1 MMDIKEFIKT
11 IKEELPD
18 FLPDDVYKD
27 LIIDD
32 VEVAKMNDQK
42 LHGLTFRPKGS
53 DAAPTLYIDDLYE
66 RHQNGEDLGFLL
78 IDLANRYEEARHA
91 PVPPD
96 IDISW
101 EKVMDNLSFR
111 LLEKRRNTDFLANM
125 PYADVGNGLALIVD
139 INMPGDR
146 NGDWRI
152 AVNHGVMEALGVDKE
167 TLFFKAMDDVLVNDP
182 PILSDMTQALFSP
195 DKENLLD
202 RSDPIDPSDLG
213 GMYVLT
219 TESGNLG
226 ASALFYPD
234 VQEKAAELMGSGY
247 YVLPSSVHECILV
260 PDVAGHNEKD
270 LCAMVKEA
278 NRTVVEPKDVLSDN
292 VYHFDKDS
300 RQLTK
305 VAADRERNSM
315 VAEAR

>member
-1 MMDIKEFIKT
+1 MDIKEFIKT

-18 FLPDDVYKD
+18 FLPDDVYED
-27 LIIDD
+27 LTIDD

-53 DAAPTLYIDDLYE
+53 DAAPTLYVDDLYE

-101 EKVMDNLSFR
+101 DKVMDNLSFR

-182 PILSDMTQALFSP
+182 PVLSDMTQALFSP
-195 DKENLLD
+195 EKDNLLD
-202 RSDPIDPSDLG
+202 RTDPIDPSDLG

-260 PDVAGHNEKD
+260 PDTAGHNEKD

>member
-1 MMDIKEFIKT
+1 MEVKEFISI

-27 LIIDD
+27 LVIDD

-42 LHGLTFRPKGS
+42 LHGLTFKPKGS

-66 RHQNGEDLGFLL
+66 RHENGEDIGFLL
-78 IDLANRYEEARHA
+78 VDLANRYAEARKA
-91 PVPPD
+91 PTPPD
-96 IDISW
+96 IDLSW
-101 EKVMDNLSFR
+101 DKVKDSLSVR
-111 LLEKRRNTDFLANM
+111 LLEKKRNIDFLSNM
-125 PYADVGNGLALIVD
+125 PYVDVGNGLAMTVD
-139 INMPGDR
+139 INMPGDMQ
-146 NGDWRI
+146 GEWRI
-152 AVNHGVMEALGVDKE
+152 AVNHGVMQQLGVDRNE
-167 TLFFKAMDDVLVNDP
+167 LFLKAMESAVSYDP
-182 PILSDMTQALFSP
+182 ATLTDMSQALFSP

-202 RSDPIDPSDLG
+202 RADPLEPMEVG

-234 VQEKAAELMGSGY
+234 VKEKAAEMLGSGY
-247 YVLPSSVHECILV
+247 YVLPSSIHECILV
-260 PDVAGHNEKD
+260 PETAGINEKE
-270 LCAMVKEA
+270 LCDMVKQA

-292 VYHFDKDS
+292 VYHYDRESRSLNKVEPQRDK
-300 RQLTK
+300 
-305 VAADRERNSM
+305 ADR

>member
-1 MMDIKEFIKT
+1 MEVKDFISI

-27 LIIDD
+27 LVIDD

-42 LHGLTFRPKGS
+42 LHGLTFKPKGS

-66 RHQNGEDLGFLL
+66 RHENGEDIGFLL
-78 IDLANRYEEARHA
+78 VDLANRYAEARKA
-91 PVPPD
+91 PTPPD
-96 IDISW
+96 IDLSW
-101 EKVMDNLSFR
+101 DKVKDSLSVR
-111 LLEKRRNTDFLANM
+111 LLEKKRNIDFLSNM
-125 PYADVGNGLALIVD
+125 PYVDVGNGLAMTVD
-139 INMPGDR
+139 INMPGDMQ
-146 NGDWRI
+146 GEWRI
-152 AVNHGVMEALGVDKE
+152 AVNHGVMQQLGVDRNE
-167 TLFFKAMDDVLVNDP
+167 LFLKAMESAVSYDP
-182 PILSDMTQALFSP
+182 ATLTDMSQALFSP

-202 RSDPIDPSDLG
+202 RTEPLEPMEVG

-234 VQEKAAELMGSGY
+234 VKEKAAEMLGSGY
-247 YVLPSSVHECILV
+247 YVLPSSIHECILV
-260 PDVAGHNEKD
+260 PETAGINEKE
-270 LCAMVKEA
+270 LCDMVKQA

-292 VYHFDKDS
+292 VYHYDRESRSLNKVEPQRDK
-300 RQLTK
+300 
-305 VAADRERNSM
+305 ADR

>member
-18 FLPDDVYKD
+18 FLPDDVYED
-27 LIIDD
+27 LTIDD

-182 PILSDMTQALFSP
+182 PVLSDMTQALFSP
-195 DKENLLD
+195 EKDNLLD
-202 RSDPIDPSDLG
+202 RSDPIDPSELG

-260 PDVAGHNEKD
+260 PDTTGHNEKD

-305 VAADRERNSM
+305 VAADRERDSM

>member
-18 FLPDDVYKD
+18 FLPDDVYED
-27 LIIDD
+27 LTIDD

-53 DAAPTLYIDDLYE
+53 DAAPTLYVDDLYE

-78 IDLANRYEEARHA
+78 VDLANRYEEARHA

-101 EKVMDNLSFR
+101 DKVMDNLSFR

-182 PILSDMTQALFSP
+182 PVLSDMTQALFSP
-195 DKENLLD
+195 EKDNLLD
-202 RSDPIDPSDLG
+202 RTDPIDPSDLG

-260 PDVAGHNEKD
+260 PDTAGHNEKD

-305 VAADRERNSM
+305 VAADRERDSM

>member
-1 MMDIKEFIKT
+1 MEVKEFISI

-27 LIIDD
+27 LVIDD

-42 LHGLTFRPKGS
+42 LHGLTFKPKGS

-66 RHQNGEDLGFLL
+66 RHENGEDIGFLL
-78 IDLANRYEEARHA
+78 VDLANRYAEARKA
-91 PVPPD
+91 PTPPD
-96 IDISW
+96 IDLSW
-101 EKVMDNLSFR
+101 DKVKDSLSVR
-111 LLEKRRNTDFLANM
+111 LLEKKRNIDFLSNM
-125 PYADVGNGLALIVD
+125 PYVDVGNGLAMTVD
-139 INMPGDR
+139 INMPGDMH
-146 NGDWRI
+146 GEWRI
-152 AVNHGVMEALGVDKE
+152 AVNHGVIQQLGVDRNE
-167 TLFFKAMDDVLVNDP
+167 LFLKAMESAVSYDP
-182 PILSDMTQALFSP
+182 ATLTDMSQALFSP

-202 RSDPIDPSDLG
+202 RTEPLEPMEVG

-234 VQEKAAELMGSGY
+234 VKEKAAEMLGSGY

-260 PDVAGHNEKD
+260 PETAGVNEKE
-270 LCAMVKEA
+270 LCDMVKQA

-292 VYHFDKDS
+292 VYHYDRESRSLNKVEPQRDK
-300 RQLTK
+300 
-305 VAADRERNSM
+305 ADR

>member
-18 FLPDDVYKD
+18 FLPDDVYED
-27 LIIDD
+27 LTIDD

-53 DAAPTLYIDDLYE
+53 DAAPTLYVDDLYE

-78 IDLANRYEEARHA
+78 VDLANRYEEARHA

-101 EKVMDNLSFR
+101 DKVMDNLSFR

-182 PILSDMTQALFSP
+182 PVLSDMTQALFSP
-195 DKENLLD
+195 EKDNLLD
-202 RSDPIDPSDLG
+202 RTDPIDPSDLG

-260 PDVAGHNEKD
+260 PDIAGHNEKD

-278 NRTVVEPKDVLSDN
+278 NRTVVEPKDVVSDN

-305 VAADRERNSM
+305 VASDRERDSM

>member
-1 MMDIKEFIKT
+1 MDIKEFIKT

-18 FLPDDVYKD
+18 FLPDDVYED
-27 LIIDD
+27 ITIDD

-167 TLFFKAMDDVLVNDP
+167 TLFFKAMDEVLVNDP
-182 PILSDMTQALFSP
+182 PVLSDMTQALFSP
-195 DKENLLD
+195 EKDNLLD
-202 RSDPIDPSDLG
+202 RSDPIDPSELG

-234 VQEKAAELMGSGY
+234 VQGKAAELMGSGY

-260 PDVAGHNEKD
+260 PDIAGHNEKD

-278 NRTVVEPKDVLSDN
+278 NRTVVEQKDVLSDN

-305 VAADRERNSM
+305 VAADRERDSM

>member
-1 MMDIKEFIKT
+1 MEVKEFISI

-27 LIIDD
+27 LVIDD

-42 LHGLTFRPKGS
+42 LHGLTFKPKGS

-66 RHQNGEDLGFLL
+66 RHENGEDIGFLL
-78 IDLANRYEEARHA
+78 VDLANRYAEARKA
-91 PVPPD
+91 PTPPD
-96 IDISW
+96 IDLSW
-101 EKVMDNLSFR
+101 DKVKDSLSVR
-111 LLEKRRNTDFLANM
+111 LLEKKRNIDFLSNM
-125 PYADVGNGLALIVD
+125 PYVDVGNGLAMTVD
-139 INMPGDR
+139 INMPGDMH
-146 NGDWRI
+146 GEWRI
-152 AVNHGVMEALGVDKE
+152 AVNHGVMQQLGVDRNE
-167 TLFFKAMDDVLVNDP
+167 LFLKAMESAVSYDP
-182 PILSDMTQALFSP
+182 ATLTDMSQALFSP

-202 RSDPIDPSDLG
+202 RTEPLEPMEVG

-234 VQEKAAELMGSGY
+234 VKEKAAEMLGSGY
-247 YVLPSSVHECILV
+247 YVLPSSIHECILV
-260 PDVAGHNEKD
+260 PETAGINEKE
-270 LCAMVKEA
+270 LCDMVKQA

-292 VYHFDKDS
+292 VYHYDRESRSLNKVEPQRDK
-300 RQLTK
+300 
-305 VAADRERNSM
+305 ADR

>member
-1 MMDIKEFIKT
+1 MEVKEFISI

-27 LIIDD
+27 LVIDD

-42 LHGLTFRPKGS
+42 LHGLTFKPKGS

-66 RHQNGEDLGFLL
+66 RHENGEDIGFLL
-78 IDLANRYEEARHA
+78 VDLANRYAEARKA
-91 PVPPD
+91 PTPPD
-96 IDISW
+96 IDLSW
-101 EKVMDNLSFR
+101 DKVKDSLSVR
-111 LLEKRRNTDFLANM
+111 LLEKKRNIDFLSNM
-125 PYADVGNGLALIVD
+125 PYVDVGNGLAMTVD
-139 INMPGDR
+139 INMPGDMQ
-146 NGDWRI
+146 GEWRI
-152 AVNHGVMEALGVDKE
+152 AVNHGVMQQLGVDRNE
-167 TLFFKAMDDVLVNDP
+167 LFLKAMESAVSYDP
-182 PILSDMTQALFSP
+182 ATLTDMSQALFSP

-202 RSDPIDPSDLG
+202 RTEPLEPMEVG

-234 VQEKAAELMGSGY
+234 VKEKAAEMLGSGY

-260 PDVAGHNEKD
+260 PETAGINEKE
-270 LCAMVKEA
+270 LCDMVKQA

-292 VYHFDKDS
+292 IYHYDRESRSLNKVEPQRDK
-300 RQLTK
+300 
-305 VAADRERNSM
+305 ADR

>member
-18 FLPDDVYKD
+18 FLPDDVYED
-27 LIIDD
+27 ITIDD

-182 PILSDMTQALFSP
+182 PVLSDMTQALFSP

-260 PDVAGHNEKD
+260 PDIAGHNEKD

-305 VAADRERNSM
+305 VAADRERDSM

>member
-1 MMDIKEFIKT
+1 MDIKEFIKT

-18 FLPDDVYKD
+18 FLPDDVYED
-27 LIIDD
+27 LTIDD

-78 IDLANRYEEARHA
+78 IDLANRYEEARNA

-182 PILSDMTQALFSP
+182 PVLSDMTQALFSP
-195 DKENLLD
+195 EKDNLLD

-260 PDVAGHNEKD
+260 PDIAGHNEKD

-305 VAADRERNSM
+305 VAADRERDSI

>member
-1 MMDIKEFIKT
+1 MEVKEFISI

-27 LIIDD
+27 LVIDD

-42 LHGLTFRPKGS
+42 LHGLTFKPKGS

-66 RHQNGEDLGFLL
+66 RHENGEDIGFLL
-78 IDLANRYEEARHA
+78 VDLANRYAEARKA
-91 PVPPD
+91 PTPPD
-96 IDISW
+96 IDLTW
-101 EKVMDNLSFR
+101 DKVKDSLSVR
-111 LLEKRRNTDFLANM
+111 LLEKKRNIDFLSNM
-125 PYADVGNGLALIVD
+125 PYVDVGNGLAMTVD
-139 INMPGDR
+139 INMPGDMH
-146 NGDWRI
+146 GEWRI
-152 AVNHGVMEALGVDKE
+152 AVNHGVMQQLGVDRNE
-167 TLFFKAMDDVLVNDP
+167 LFLKAMESVVSYDP
-182 PILSDMTQALFSP
+182 ATLTDMSQALFSP

-202 RSDPIDPSDLG
+202 RTEPLEPMEVG

-234 VQEKAAELMGSGY
+234 VKEKAAEMLGSGY

-260 PDVAGHNEKD
+260 PETAGVNEKE
-270 LCAMVKEA
+270 LCDMVKQA

-292 VYHFDKDS
+292 VFHYDRESRSLNKVEPQRDK
-300 RQLTK
+300 
-305 VAADRERNSM
+305 ADR

>member
-1 MMDIKEFIKT
+1 MDIKKFIKT

-18 FLPDDVYKD
+18 FLPDDVYED
-27 LIIDD
+27 ITIDD

-182 PILSDMTQALFSP
+182 PVLSDMTQALFSP
-195 DKENLLD
+195 EKDNLLD
-202 RSDPIDPSDLG
+202 RTDPIDPSDLG

-260 PDVAGHNEKD
+260 PDTAGHNEKD

-278 NRTVVEPKDVLSDN
+278 NRTVVEPKDVLSDT

-305 VAADRERNSM
+305 VAADRERDSM

>member
-1 MMDIKEFIKT
+1 MEVKEFISI

-27 LIIDD
+27 LVIDD

-42 LHGLTFRPKGS
+42 LHGLTFKPKGS

-66 RHQNGEDLGFLL
+66 RHENGEDIGFLL
-78 IDLANRYEEARHA
+78 VDLANRYAEARKA
-91 PVPPD
+91 PTPPD
-96 IDISW
+96 IDLSW
-101 EKVMDNLSFR
+101 DKVKDSLSVR
-111 LLEKRRNTDFLANM
+111 LLEKKRNIDFLSNM
-125 PYADVGNGLALIVD
+125 PYVDVGNGLAMTVD
-139 INMPGDR
+139 INMPGDMQ
-146 NGDWRI
+146 GEWRI
-152 AVNHGVMEALGVDKE
+152 AVNHGVMQQLGVDRNE
-167 TLFFKAMDDVLVNDP
+167 LFLKAMESAVSYDP
-182 PILSDMTQALFSP
+182 ATLTDMSQALFSP

-202 RSDPIDPSDLG
+202 RTEPLEPMEVG

-234 VQEKAAELMGSGY
+234 VKEKAAEMLGSGY
-247 YVLPSSVHECILV
+247 YVLPSSIHECILV
-260 PDVAGHNEKD
+260 PETAGINEKE
-270 LCAMVKEA
+270 LCDMVKQA

-292 VYHFDKDS
+292 VYHYDRESRSLNKVEPQRDK
-300 RQLTK
+300 
-305 VAADRERNSM
+305 ADR

>member
-1 MMDIKEFIKT
+1 MDVKKFINI

-18 FLPDDVYKD
+18 FLPEEVYQD
-27 LIIDD
+27 LTIDY
-32 VEVAKMNDQK
+32 VEVSKMNDQK

-53 DAAPTLYIDDLYE
+53 DAAPTLYVDDLYE
-66 RHQNGEDLGFLL
+66 RHQNGEDIGFLL
-78 IDLANRYEEARHA
+78 VDLANRYEAARHA
-91 PVPPD
+91 PTPPD

-101 EKVMDNLSFR
+101 DKVRDNLSFR
-111 LLEKRRNTDFLANM
+111 LLEKSRNADFLSNM
-125 PYADVGNGLALIVD
+125 TYADVGNGLALIVD

-146 NGDWRI
+146 DGDWRI

-167 TLFFKAMDDVLVNDP
+167 TLFFTAMDDALVNDP
-182 PILSDMTQALFSP
+182 PVLTDMTQALFSS

-202 RSDPIDPSDLG
+202 RSAPMDPSEVG

-226 ASALFYPD
+226 ACALFYPD
-234 VQEKAAELMGSGY
+234 VQDKAAELMGSGY
-247 YVLPSSVHECILV
+247 YVLPSSTHECILV
-260 PDVAGHNEKD
+260 PDTAGHNEKD
-270 LCAMVKEA
+270 LCALVKEA

-305 VAADRERNSM
+305 VAADRERDSI

>member
-1 MMDIKEFIKT
+1 MDIKEFIKT

-18 FLPDDVYKD
+18 FLPDDVYED
-27 LIIDD
+27 IAIDD

-42 LHGLTFRPKGS
+42 LHGLTFRPKES

-78 IDLANRYEEARHA
+78 IDLANRYEEARNA

-182 PILSDMTQALFSP
+182 PVLSDMAQALFSP
-195 DKENLLD
+195 EKDNLLD

-260 PDVAGHNEKD
+260 PDTAGHNEKD

-305 VAADRERNSM
+305 VAADRERDSM

>member
-1 MMDIKEFIKT
+1 MDIKEFTNI

-18 FLPDDVYKD
+18 FLPDDVYED
-27 LIIDD
+27 LTIDD

-182 PILSDMTQALFSP
+182 PVLSDMTQALFSP

-260 PDVAGHNEKD
+260 PDTAGHNEKD

>member
-1 MMDIKEFIKT
+1 MDIKEFIKT

-18 FLPDDVYKD
+18 FLPDDVYED
-27 LIIDD
+27 ITIDD

-78 IDLANRYEEARHA
+78 IDLANRYEEARNA

-101 EKVMDNLSFR
+101 DKVMDNLSFR

-182 PILSDMTQALFSP
+182 PVLSDMTQALFSP
-195 DKENLLD
+195 EKDNLLD

-260 PDVAGHNEKD
+260 PDIAGHNEKD

-305 VAADRERNSM
+305 VAADRERDSM

>member
-1 MMDIKEFIKT
+1 MDIKEFIKT

-18 FLPDDVYKD
+18 FLPDDVYED
-27 LIIDD
+27 LTIDD

-182 PILSDMTQALFSP
+182 PVLSDMTQALFSP
-195 DKENLLD
+195 EKDNLLD

-260 PDVAGHNEKD
+260 PDTAGHNEKD

-305 VAADRERNSM
+305 VAADRERDSM

>member
-1 MMDIKEFIKT
+1 MMDIKKFIKT

-18 FLPDDVYKD
+18 FLPDDVYED
-27 LIIDD
+27 ITIDD

-182 PILSDMTQALFSP
+182 PVLSDMTQALFSP
-195 DKENLLD
+195 EKDNLLD
-202 RSDPIDPSDLG
+202 RTDPIDPSDLG

-260 PDVAGHNEKD
+260 PDTAGHNEKD

-278 NRTVVEPKDVLSDN
+278 NRTVVEPKDVLSDT

-305 VAADRERNSM
+305 VAADRERDSM

>member
-18 FLPDDVYKD
+18 FLPDDVYED
-27 LIIDD
+27 LTIDD

-182 PILSDMTQALFSP
+182 PVLSDMTQALFSP
-195 DKENLLD
+195 EKDNLLD

-260 PDVAGHNEKD
+260 PDIAGHNEKD

-305 VAADRERNSM
+305 VAADRERDSM

>member
-1 MMDIKEFIKT
+1 MEVKEFISI

-27 LIIDD
+27 LVIDD

-42 LHGLTFRPKGS
+42 LHGLTFKPKGS

-66 RHQNGEDLGFLL
+66 RHENGEDIGFLL
-78 IDLANRYEEARHA
+78 VDLANRYAEARKA
-91 PVPPD
+91 PTPPD
-96 IDISW
+96 IDLSW
-101 EKVMDNLSFR
+101 DKVKDSLSVR
-111 LLEKRRNTDFLANM
+111 LLEKKRNIDFLSNM
-125 PYADVGNGLALIVD
+125 PYVDVGNGLAMTVD
-139 INMPGDR
+139 INMPGDMH
-146 NGDWRI
+146 GEWRI
-152 AVNHGVMEALGVDKE
+152 AVNHGVMQELGVDRNE
-167 TLFFKAMDDVLVNDP
+167 LFLKAMESAVSYDP
-182 PILSDMTQALFSP
+182 ATLTDMSQALFSP

-202 RSDPIDPSDLG
+202 RTEPLEPMEVG

-234 VQEKAAELMGSGY
+234 VKEKAAEMLGSGY
-247 YVLPSSVHECILV
+247 YVLPSSIHECILV
-260 PDVAGHNEKD
+260 PETAGINEKE
-270 LCAMVKEA
+270 LCDMVKQA

-292 VYHFDKDS
+292 VYHYDRESRSLNKIEPQRDK
-300 RQLTK
+300 
-305 VAADRERNSM
+305 ADR